1 MKTNPYF
8 RLTWEDLKIDPQL
21 IRQCLFLGVP
31 VGLQNSL
38 ISFSTVSLQGV
49 VNGFGPDAATAY
61 TMTVRL
67 EQLIQQPYASL
78 SAAIS
83 SFTGQNIGAHRQDRV
98 RQGLRVGV
106 ITTALF
112 SAIMCVVM
120 YIFGRP
126 VLGIFGDDG
135 EILSIAVKAIKITS
149 CFYFPLGMIY
159 LIRGLSN
166 GAGDSLQA
174 LLNGIV
180 EIICRI
186 GLGIFLTRIP
196 PLGMW
201 GIWITT
207 AATWCVA
214 ASECIIRYCQG
225 KWKHALN

>member
-1 MKTNPYF
+1 
-8 RLTWEDLKIDPQL
+8 
-21 IRQCLFLGVP
+21 
-31 VGLQNSL
+31 
-38 ISFSTVSLQGV
+38 
-49 VNGFGPDAATAY
+49 
-61 TMTVRL
+61 MTVRL

-83 SFTGQNIGAHRQDRV
+83 SFTGQNIGAHRQDQV
-98 RQGLRVGV
+98 RRGLRVGV

-166 GAGDSLQA
+166 GAGDSLQV

-186 GLGIFLTRIP
+186 GLGIFLTRISPWACGASGLLP
-196 PLGMW
+196 PPPG
-201 GIWITT
+201 
-207 AATWCVA
+207 
-214 ASECIIRYCQG
+214 ASQPVSASSAIARASG
-225 KWKHALN
+225 NMP